1 MTSQLGRFYLPTQIM
16 KNIFL
21 FILFC
26 ISFSCNAQT
35 YPLRTFTE
43 IPENAYLK
51 DTNNELLAYEGT
63 WKGTWDN
70 KTILITFKK
79 VTNKY
84 NQNLKIFKDFLIA
97 KFIVK
102 DNNGNILFDNTNLND
117 DKTKIRGGGFKKLDD
132 KYSLIFSD
140 PDLCYTSGSININFT
155 DPTKTKLEWK
165 YFYRN
170 EIVTVDCPYY
180 NSGIPQPLPKEIV
193 LTKQ

>member
-1 MTSQLGRFYLPTQIM
+1 MGFS
-16 KNIFL
+16 IF
-21 FILFC
+21 C
-26 ISFSCNAQT
+26 TAQT

-51 DTNNELLAYEGT
+51 DTNNELPAYE
-63 WKGTWDN
+63 GTWDN
-70 KTILITFKK
+70 KTIYITFKK

-84 NQNLKIFKDFLIA
+84 DNVFKYYRDYLIG
-97 KFIVK
+97 KFKVL
-102 DNNGNILFDNTNLND
+102 DNSGNILFDNTNLND
-117 DKTKIRGGGFKKLDD
+117 DNAKIFGSGFKKVDD

-140 PDLCYTSGSININFT
+140 PDLCHTSGIININFT
-155 DPTKTKLEWK
+155 DPTKTKLNWK

-180 NSGIPQPLPKEIV
+180 NTEIPQPLPKEIV